1 MTQEGEQFNN
11 PNEMASMF
19 SMDAPSEGFD
29 IEEDFSPQ
37 EDAKPTEEEV
47 QMQEVEVQEEV
58 LAQEAV
64 LEEQTVVEEPQEI
77 AQEAVVEEVQA
88 PIEVQAVEEP
98 KKDWKEQ
105 TPKIGSPVPLG
116 ENLDMVT
123 VSPVEFSSFD
133 DEETILSENPKK
145 NLDIVQDVKMH
156 ITVELGRARCSV
168 KKILDFQ
175 KGSIVEL
182 NKVAGEQVELYAN
195 GKFVA
200 YGEVIVIEDK
210 FGLRVTS
217 IAHKPKAN

>member
-1 MTQEGEQFNN
+1 MSQENEQLNN
-11 PNEMASMF
+11 MPL
-19 SMDAPSEGFD
+19 APDEDVSSELV
-29 IEEDFSPQ
+29 S
-37 EDAKPTEEEV
+37 EV
-47 QMQEVEVQEEV
+47 LQEEI
-58 LAQEAV
+58 
-64 LEEQTVVEEPQEI
+64 EQ
-77 AQEAVVEEVQA
+77 
-88 PIEVQAVEEP
+88 
-98 KKDWKEQ
+98 
-105 TPKIGSPVPLG
+105 
-116 ENLDMVT
+116 ENLQNQVPKADVSAPDVQSYDMVT

-133 DEETILSENPKK
+133 NDETVLSKDTKK
-145 NLDIVQDVKMH
+145 NLDILQDVKMH

-217 IAHKPKAN
+217 IANKPKNN